1 MVADNQLICK
11 TKLNAELALRQRA
24 ELLWANIS
32 ANKIGPPQGQS
43 YSETK
48 YLLTAPKI
56 WI

>member
-1 MVADNQLICK
+1 MQS
-11 TKLNAELALRQRA
+11 
-24 ELLWANIS
+24 WANIS

-43 YSETK
+43 YAETK